1 MRKVWKILYQ
11 IKEKDQKQRLEE
23 IIQVLLKH
31 RKITTKQQRKDF
43 FDPQNPYKINLKE
56 AGIKA
61 GEVKKAVGRIKKAV
75 KNKELIVVYGDYD
88 ADGICA
94 TAVLWET
101 LHKLGANAFPFIPL
115 REAHGYGLKEE
126 GVEALIQEYGQPD
139 LIITVDNGIVAFK
152 GAEYCRKQGIDLI
165 ISDHHQSRKI
175 KNKVEL
181 PEAVAVVHTDQ
192 LAGAGV
198 AWFLAREIERALIK
212 RTRLVE
218 ENLELAAIGTIA
230 DMVPLVG
237 INRSLV
243 SFGLTE
249 LKKTE
254 RPGLRALFTE
264 ARVELDKINTYNVSF
279 IIAPRLNAMGRLGQA
294 LDSLRL
300 VCTQDEE
307 RAVRL
312 AVNLGST
319 NKQRQEMTFTAL
331 KHAQEAITSSQNIAP
346 QRLLFIAHQSYN
358 QGVIGLVAGKLVER
372 FWRPAIV
379 IAQDKEFSKG
389 SVRSIP
395 GVDIIAFLRQFED
408 EFVDLGG
415 HPLAAGFSI
424 ETAKIPV
431 MQKKLEKLA
440 LKEIAEEL
448 LYPRLEIECE
458 IKLDDINQKFYQTLE
473 LFEPFGIGNK
483 RPVFAG
489 KQVQVVDWRVVGSD
503 EKHLKMRVRENSDQG
518 ANSILEAIYFNG
530 AEKAKGDLDLAQ
542 PVDVAFQVDENEWNG
557 RRSLQLMVKDVISQ
571 KE

>member
-11 IKEKDQKQRLEE
+11 VKEKGQKQRLEE
-23 IIQVLLKH
+23 IIRALLKH
-31 RKITTKQQRKDF
+31 RSITTKQQRKDF
-43 FDPQNPYKINLKE
+43 FDPQNPYKVILKE
-56 AGIKA
+56 TGIKA
-61 GEVKKAVGRIKKAV
+61 GEVKKAVSRIKKAI

-101 LHKLGANAFPFIPL
+101 LHKLGAKAFPFIPL
-115 REAHGYGLKEE
+115 REEHGYGLKEE
-126 GVEALIQEYGQPD
+126 GIKAIVREYGQPD
-139 LIITVDNGIVAFK
+139 LMITVDNGIVAFE

-165 ISDHHQSRKI
+165 ISDHHQLK
-175 KNKVEL
+175 KQKL
-181 PEAVAVVHTDQ
+181 PAAVAVVHTDQ

-198 AWFLAREIERALIK
+198 AWFLAREIERALLDQ
-212 RTRLVE
+212 TNLVE

-230 DMVPLVG
+230 DMVPLIGV
-237 INRSLV
+237 NRSLV
-243 SFGLTE
+243 AFGLIE
-249 LKKTE
+249 LQKTE

-264 ARVELDKINTYNVSF
+264 ARVEMDKINTYNVSF
-279 IIAPRLNAMGRLGQA
+279 IVAPRLNAMGRLGQA

-312 AVNLGST
+312 AVDLGST
-319 NKQRQEMTFTAL
+319 NKQRQSMTFTAL
-331 KHAQEAITSSQNIAP
+331 KHAQEAITSSQSIAP
-346 QRLLFIAHQSYN
+346 QNLLFIAHQSYN

-389 SVRSIP
+389 SVRSVP
-395 GVDIIAFLRQFED
+395 GVDIIAFLRQFEG

-415 HPLAAGFSI
+415 HPLAAGFTI
-424 ETAKIPV
+424 ETAKIPE

-448 LYPRLEIECE
+448 LSPSLEIEGE
-458 IKLDDINQKFYQTLE
+458 IKLTDINQELYQTLE
-473 LFEPFGIGNK
+473 LFEPFGIGNR

-489 KQVQVVDWRVVGSD
+489 KQVQVVDWRIVGRD
-503 EKHLKMRVRENSDQG
+503 EKHLKMRVRENSGQG
-518 ANSILEAIYFNG
+518 ANSILDAIYFNG
-530 AEKAKGDLDLAQ
+530 AEQAKDLDLTQ
-542 PVDVAFQVDENEWNG
+542 PIDVAFQIDENEWNG
-557 RRSLQLMVKDVISQ
+557 RKSLQLMVKDIILSS
-571 KE
+571 

>member
-11 IKEKDQKQRLEE
+11 AKEKDQKQRLEE
-23 IIQVLLKH
+23 IIRVLLKH
-31 RKITTKQQRKDF
+31 RNITRKQQRKDF
-43 FDPQNPYKINLKE
+43 FHPQEPGKIDLKE
-56 AGIKA
+56 TGIKA
-61 GEVKKAVGRIKKAV
+61 GETKKAVRRIKRAI

-101 LHKLGANAFPFIPL
+101 LHKLGAKAFPFIPL
-115 REAHGYGLKEE
+115 REAHGYGIKEE
-126 GVEALIQEYGQPD
+126 GVKALIQEYGQPG

-152 GAEYCRKQGIDLI
+152 GAEYCRKQKIDLI
-165 ISDHHQSRKI
+165 ISDHHQSK
-175 KNKVEL
+175 KQKL

-198 AWFLAREIERALIK
+198 AWFLAREIERTLLNQ
-212 RTRLVE
+212 TNLVE
-218 ENLELAAIGTIA
+218 ENLELVAIGTIA

-237 INRSLV
+237 VNRSLTV
-243 SFGLTE
+243 FGLIE
-249 LKKTE
+249 LQKTE

-264 ARVELDKINTYNVSF
+264 ARIELDKINTYHVSF
-279 IIAPRLNAMGRLGQA
+279 IVAPRLNAMGRLGQA

-300 VCTQDEE
+300 VCTQDEQ

-312 AVNLGST
+312 AVDLGST
-319 NKQRQEMTFTAL
+319 NKQRQNMTFTAL
-331 KHAQEAITSSQNIAP
+331 KHAQEAITSSQRIAS

-358 QGVIGLVAGKLVER
+358 QGVIGLVAGRLVER

-408 EFVDLGG
+408 EFVNLGG
-415 HPLAAGFSI
+415 HPLAAGFTI
-424 ETAKIPV
+424 ETVKIPL

-448 LYPRLEIECE
+448 LYPSLEIECG
-458 IKLDDINQKFYQTLE
+458 IKLADINQKFYQTLE

-483 RPVFAG
+483 KPVFAG
-489 KQVQVVDWRVVGSD
+489 KQVQVVDWRVVGRD
-503 EKHLKMRVRENSDQG
+503 ENHLKMGVRENSEQEAG
-518 ANSILEAIYFNG
+518 PILDAIYFNG
-530 AEKAKGDLDLAQ
+530 AEKAKDLDLTQ
-542 PVDVAFQVDENEWNG
+542 PVDVAFQIDENEWNG
-557 RRSLQLMVKDVISQ
+557 RKSLQLMIKDVISP
-571 KE
+571 ERII